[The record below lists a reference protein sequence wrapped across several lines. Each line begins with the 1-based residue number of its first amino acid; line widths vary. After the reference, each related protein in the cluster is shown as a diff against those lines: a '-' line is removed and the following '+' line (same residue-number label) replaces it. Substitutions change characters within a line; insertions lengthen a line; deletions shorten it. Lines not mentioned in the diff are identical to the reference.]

1 MLKKGYLFLIIIVCL
16 FAISTVSAEE
26 INNETN
32 MVISSYDSGLT
43 TDSVSVCDISNA
55 KEIQES
61 ANNGTFTDLQ
71 KKIDDAPVGSTITLE
86 KDYIYNSGFS
96 ANGITINKELT
107 IKGNG
112 YTIDALGQSR
122 IFNITSAIT
131 LDNII
136 FKNGKVNGA

>member
-1 MLKKGYLFLIIIVCL
+1 MLKKRYLFLIIIVCL

-86 KDYIYNSGFS
+86 KDYIY
-96 ANGITINKELT
+96 I
-107 IKGNG
+107 
-112 YTIDALGQSR
+112 
-122 IFNITSAIT
+122 
-131 LDNII
+131 
-136 FKNGKVNGA
+136 

>member
-1 MLKKGYLFLIIIVCL
+1 MMPLWVQQLH
-16 FAISTVSAEE
+16 
-26 INNETN
+26 
-32 MVISSYDSGLT
+32 
-43 TDSVSVCDISNA
+43 
-55 KEIQES
+55 
-61 ANNGTFTDLQ
+61 Q
-71 KKIDDAPVGSTITLE
+71 KRI
-86 KDYIYNSGFS
+86 IYNPGFS

-136 FKNGKVNGA
+136 LKMEKYSLLP